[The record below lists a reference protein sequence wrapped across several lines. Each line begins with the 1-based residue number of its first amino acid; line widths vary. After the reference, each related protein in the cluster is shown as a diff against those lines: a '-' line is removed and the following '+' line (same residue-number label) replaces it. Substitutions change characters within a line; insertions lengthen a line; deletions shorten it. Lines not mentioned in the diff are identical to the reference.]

1 MPSPFS
7 AHISRLSRLIVII
20 YVLTHIIVFTGI
32 GISLYQNWALRLED
46 AKSRLLR
53 SAEMG
58 NMLVE
63 NNLIDAAKSLD
74 GAKQEIE
81 NKLRTT
87 GLTSDNAYEIL
98 SSSIHEFNIYNK
110 SNYLGLLFLID
121 ENGQL
126 IARSDEPASKIIDF
140 SDRYYFQDLRD
151 HFEKKYTIG
160 PLLIARTTGQWVFHM
175 AVPINDKK
183 GKFAGVLV
191 RQLLEED
198 ISNDLKKYT
207 DSSDFLQLMTHADK
221 NAVSFAYPPPSALIK
236 SVQEIFPNI
245 TFNIDLLENHR
256 GTGYGS
262 SAPDKKNNFLIGY
275 ARSPIFELTTYV
287 TIPRS
292 QILEFFFKSNIHFFS
307 YILAGAVFI
316 SFIFFYLYQL
326 SIQLTV
332 AQSKAFHDALT
343 GLHNRRALF
352 ENLTL
357 LTRDSIRTHQPISV
371 FFIDIDFFRL
381 FNERSGH
388 EAGDLALQAVAQA
401 LASCCRRPQD
411 FICRWGGE
419 EFVAVLP
426 HTDSTAALKIAH
438 DMLDSVRAIQL
449 SGVQQNNPHI
459 TVSIG
464 FITHLLNSSNIETDL
479 IDLADQAVRHAKHL
493 GRNQCVQFD
502 ANWKTPNPI
511 CDTPNNDLVSI

>member
-1 MPSPFS
+1 
-7 AHISRLSRLIVII
+7 
-20 YVLTHIIVFTGI
+20 
-32 GISLYQNWALRLED
+32 
-46 AKSRLLR
+46 
-53 SAEMG
+53 MG
-58 NMLVE
+58 NMLIE

-81 NKLRTT
+81 NKLRSTPI
-87 GLTSDNAYEIL
+87 TSQNSHEIL
-98 SSSIHEFNIYNK
+98 SNSISDFKRYNK
-110 SNYLGLLFLID
+110 STSLGLLFLID
-121 ENGQL
+121 ENGQM
-126 IARSDEPASKIIDF
+126 IARSDEFTSKIIDF
-140 SDRYYFQDLRD
+140 SDRYYYLDLRD
-151 HFEKKYTIG
+151 HSEKKYTIG

-191 RQLLEED
+191 RQLLEAD
-198 ISNDLKKYT
+198 ISNNLRKYT

-221 NAVSFAYPPPSALIK
+221 NAVSFAYPPPSPLTK
-236 SVQEIFPNI
+236 SVQEIFPKV

-256 GTGYGS
+256 GSGYGS
-262 SAPDKKNNFLIGY
+262 SASDKKNDFLIGY
-275 ARSPIFELTTYV
+275 ARSPIFELTTYA
-287 TIPRS
+287 TITRS
-292 QILEFFFKSNIHFFS
+292 QILELFFKGNIHFFS
-307 YILAGAVFI
+307 YIVAGVVFI
-316 SFIFFYLYQL
+316 TLIFFYLYRL

-357 LTRDSIRTHQPISV
+357 LMRDSMRTHQPISV

-426 HTDSTAALKIAH
+426 HTDNTAALKIAH
-438 DMLDSVRAIQL
+438 DMLDSVRKIQL

-459 TVSIG
+459 TVSVG
-464 FITHLLNSSNIETDL
+464 FTTHLLNPSNIETDL
-479 IDLADQAVRHAKHL
+479 IDLADQAVRHAKQL

-502 ANWKTPNPI
+502 ANWKNLNPI
-511 CDTPNNDLVSI
+511 CNIPHNDLVSI